1 METFSEL
8 LAICAGN
15 TPVTGE
21 FPARRR
27 VTRSFDVFFDL
38 RLNKWLSKQSWDWW
52 FETLSRPL
60 WRHCHGIWRHGGD
73 HIRMYTGP
81 TFEGLTL
88 LCCWYKMLKAKK
100 PTMICC
106 VLSRLICQS
115 LLCHHI
121 LSSLR
126 LADSYMSQLT
136 NYWHNG
142 VPRNISNP
150 FSTNMKRIDQTIRRK
165 LCVKQCLKHCVGRKI

>member
-21 FPARRR
+21 FPAQRR

-81 TFEGLTL
+81 TFEGLTW

-121 LSSLR
+121 SV
-126 LADSYMSQLT
+126 YMIWKPLYFLVFYIGTIWWFTHWGLLT
-136 NYWHNG
+136 HIWGN
-142 VPRNISNP
+142 
-150 FSTNMKRIDQTIRRK
+150 
-165 LCVKQCLKHCVGRKI
+165 